1 MRQPQYREQTSVHR
15 FSGKENFSVGERGP
29 STPLGMTAKESAAN
43 VCAMEKRRLGKT
55 DMQVSVL
62 GFGASEIGYEEASQA
77 TVEQL
82 LKSALDAGLNVI
94 DTAEC
99 YRDSEAMIGKA
110 VGNRRADYYLFTKC
124 GHPHGAESGANWSH
138 QSILESIERSLGRL
152 QTDVLDV
159 VHLHSCSE
167 AELRKG
173 EAIAA
178 LQAARDRGHTRF
190 IGYSG
195 DGQAARYA
203 VECGAFDSLQT
214 SINIADQE
222 AIELIVPLARERGMG
237 VIAKRP
243 IANVAWKTGHKP
255 ANSYHQIYW
264 ERLQKLG
271 FDFLRTADL
280 DKAIATALRFTLS
293 VPGVATAIVGTAKP
307 ERWEQNAQLI
317 EAGALSDAEFNAV
330 RERWDD
336 IAPRTWVGQT

>member
-1 MRQPQYREQTSVHR
+1 
-15 FSGKENFSVGERGP
+15 
-29 STPLGMTAKESAAN
+29 
-43 VCAMEKRRLGKT
+43 MEKRQFGKT
-55 DMQVSVL
+55 DMKVSVL

-82 LKSALDAGLNVI
+82 LKSALAAGLNVI

-99 YRDSEAMIGKA
+99 YRDSETMIGKA

-124 GHPHGAESGANWSH
+124 GHPHGAESGANYSRD
-138 QSILESIERSLGRL
+138 SILESVERSLRRL

-173 EAIAA
+173 EAIGA
-178 LQAARDRGHTRF
+178 LQTARDRGHTRF

-195 DGQAARYA
+195 DGHAARYA

-222 AIELIVPLARERGMG
+222 AIELIMPLAREREMG
-237 VIAKRP
+237 VMAKRP
-243 IANVAWKTGHKP
+243 LANVAWKTGHKP
-255 ANSYHQIYW
+255 ASSYHHIYW
-264 ERLQKLG
+264 ERLRKLS
-271 FDFLRTADL
+271 FDFLQTADL
-280 DKAIATALRFTLS
+280 EKAIATALRFTLS
-293 VPGVATAIVGTAKP
+293 VPGVDTLIVGTAKP
-307 ERWEQNAQLI
+307 ERWEQNAKLL
-317 EAGALSDAEFNAV
+317 EAGALSDAEFNGI

-336 IAPRTWVGQT
+336 IAPKTWVGQT